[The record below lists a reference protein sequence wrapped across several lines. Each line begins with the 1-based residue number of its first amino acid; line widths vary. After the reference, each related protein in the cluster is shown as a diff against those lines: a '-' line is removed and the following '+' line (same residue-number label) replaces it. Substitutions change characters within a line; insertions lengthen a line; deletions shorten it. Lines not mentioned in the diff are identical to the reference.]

1 MNTKRT
7 RNFAVLLGLL
17 ACTTI
22 MLPASAGLPS
32 LPGLPSSGKPAAG
45 AIDPD
50 TFLQTAKDAEGLL
63 GQSLSSMSKALLS
76 KDKIAALKA
85 QQQAADAVTDPKEKE
100 AKNLEIMKSQAAQV
114 NEATAD
120 AGFKGS
126 VDKMDSEKK
135 AQLGDS
141 AYNFMLGVLKQNVL
155 QGQSKGLISGMASN
169 PANLNKLGS
178 VKDAAASVGNQLSI
192 TSTLASKMPTVFST
206 VGVKA
211 PTSADEK
218 PKVVKVSSEE

>member
-1 MNTKRT
+1 MNSKTSKILPV
-7 RNFAVLLGLL
+7 FLAIL
-17 ACTTI
+17 ACTTVAI
-22 MLPASAGLPS
+22 PALAGFPS
-32 LPGLPSSGKPAAG
+32 IPGLPSTGKPASG

-76 KDKIAALKA
+76 KEKVADLKA
-85 QQQAADAVTDPKEKE
+85 QQKAADAITDPKEKE

-114 NEATAD
+114 NEATSD

-126 VDKMDSEKK
+126 VDKMDADKR

-141 AYNFMLGVLKQNVL
+141 AYNFLLGVMKQGVL

-169 PANLNKLGS
+169 PANLGKVGS
-178 VKDAAASVGNQLSI
+178 VKDAAASIGNQLSI
-192 TSTLASKMPTVFST
+192 TSTLATKMPAVFST

-211 PTSADEK
+211 PASADDK
-218 PKVVKVSSEE
+218 PKVVKVSTDE